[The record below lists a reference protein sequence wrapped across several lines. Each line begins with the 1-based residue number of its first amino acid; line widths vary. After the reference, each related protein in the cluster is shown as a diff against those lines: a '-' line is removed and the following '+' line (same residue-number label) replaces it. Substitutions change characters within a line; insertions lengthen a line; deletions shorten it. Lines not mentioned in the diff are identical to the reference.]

1 VSIGV
6 WPTICSSLA
15 GNVSLEIIHRQRE
28 GIEMLD
34 LSGQLTFGQ
43 ENLDFQN
50 ELAGLIAAGALFFAL
65 AKLRKAGGKLAIL
78 NMKPS
83 QMEVRV
89 EANLETFIEVFQNEP
104 DAINSFSLNEK
115 SNATTSWSS
124 SNPSWQKKV

>member
-1 VSIGV
+1 
-6 WPTICSSLA
+6 
-15 GNVSLEIIHRQRE
+15 
-28 GIEMLD
+28 
-34 LSGQLTFGQ
+34 
-43 ENLDFQN
+43 
-50 ELAGLIAAGALFFAL
+50 
-65 AKLRKAGGKLAIL
+65 
-78 NMKPS
+78 MKPS